1 GSKTWRGA
9 ISGWFGSMTLKFI
22 SNNKLTRNLFK
33 NWQEEAQKAIDGNT
47 KQVAVD
53 LMEKGTD
60 EVKEGGAKVL
70 TGEEEKVEGENGE
83 DTTKIVEKTEES
95 GSGTF
100 NRKNVKSEADVK
112 TQLQKIGD
120 SYGAKAGKVANTS
133 CMVLNVVGGIGLLIS
148 AAENLQIIRLAMQFF
163 EAVDKVKAGFDDG
176 SPINVFATSL
186 NENKKQS
193 YNVLTNLTQ
202 GTAVDLNSFTEEGDV
217 VGLFDTEIMPYSGS
231 AMESN
236 GIATL
241 YGGVMDPDDPS
252 VQSFNFSKS
261 FGTVL
266 GGLGSDMDD
275 FKGCLLSKAGTAAA
289 SAISD
294 GMKITSCIAGLLG
307 AAVTWGGSAAVGC
320 GPLVAGFAK
329 DIAVG
334 IIKGIVISGII
345 SVITPIATKLLTRNL
360 IANLGGQD
368 FGNALK
374 KGSGLLFGNT
384 GLTNGLSLATEDE
397 YLAFAVAQQ
406 EVIAENAQYER
417 MSRDPFDATSKYTFL
432 GTLANSLMKF
442 STSNSLMSTI
452 MSGGTVISSAIT
464 SLMPTSSA
472 VDLTEQVISVEEGYD
487 EICPYLA
494 SIGAVGDVY
503 CNPYTITDM
512 STIEMD
518 PADVEYELERDG
530 KSNFEDELTEDGNVI
545 IKDNSPLAKYVVFC
559 NNRTSAW
566 GFADQNVVNA
576 IEKGTVDVGNGAAN
590 TVLNSGIG
598 AISIIGD
605 TFDIINS
612 KISFDNIGYISGESC
627 VAGNMVDNAE
637 APNWEEAKMYQRF
650 IEDQSLAETIGLIE
664 ESAVTAYLDKY
675 YEENPLDQSY
685 EGILA
690 RYSGLEKEDV
700 IALLDVLE
708 YGNYIANYDSTTRY
722 AFVEKDEGDEI
733 DMEFYENQFEQVLS
747 TPVYALVYPEL
758 RYRNFTV

>member
-47 KQVAVD
+47 RQVAVD

-83 DTTKIVEKTEES
+83 ETTKIVEKTVES

-100 NRKNVKSEADVK
+100 NRNNVKSEADVK
-112 TQLQKIGD
+112 AQLQKIGD

-163 EAVDKVKAGFDDG
+163 EAVDKVKAGFGDG
-176 SPINVFATSL
+176 SPIHVFATSL
-186 NENKKQS
+186 NESKDQN
-193 YNVLTNLTQ
+193 YNVLTNLTK
-202 GTAVDLNSFTEEGDV
+202 GTVVDLNSFTKEGDV
-217 VGLFDTEIMPYSGS
+217 KGLFGTEIQKYSGS

-241 YGGVMDPDDPS
+241 YGGVADPNDPS

-261 FGTVL
+261 FGTIL
-266 GGLGSDMDD
+266 GGLGSDMDN
-275 FKGCLLSKAGTAAA
+275 FKGCLISKAGTAAA

-294 GMKITSCIAGLLG
+294 GIKIASCITSLLG
-307 AAVTWGGSAAVGC
+307 GVTAIAGC

-334 IIKGIVISGII
+334 IIKGIVVSGII
-345 SVITPIATKLLTRNL
+345 SVVTPIATKLLTRNL
-360 IANLGGQD
+360 ITNLGGQD

-374 KGSGLLFGNT
+374 KGAGLLFGNA
-384 GLTNGLSLATEDE
+384 GLVNGLSLATEEE
-397 YLAFAVAQQ
+397 YVAFAAAQQ
-406 EVIAENAQYER
+406 EVIAENARYER
-417 MSRDPFDATSKYTFL
+417 MNRSPFDATSKYTFL
-432 GTLANSLMKF
+432 GTLTNSLMKF
-442 STSNSLMSTI
+442 STSNSLVSTI
-452 MSGGTVISSAIT
+452 VSGGAIISSAIT

-472 VDLTEQVISVEEGYD
+472 ADLTEQIITVEEGYD

-530 KSNFEDELTEDGNVI
+530 KDNFEDELTEDGNVI
-545 IKDNSPLAKYVVFC
+545 IKDNSPLARYVVFC

-598 AISIIGD
+598 AIPIIGD
-605 TFDIINS
+605 TFDIVNS
-612 KISFDNIGYISGESC
+612 KISLDNIGYISGESC
-627 VAGNMVDNAE
+627 VAGNTVNNAE
-637 APNWEEAKMYQRF
+637 APDWEEAKYYQRF
-650 IEDQSLAETIGLIE
+650 IEDQSLAETIGLVE
-664 ESAVTAYLDKY
+664 ESAVTAYLDDY
-675 YEENPLDQSY
+675 YEKNPLDQSY

-690 RYSGLEKEDV
+690 RYSGLEKEV
-700 IALLDVLE
+700 VVALLDIVE
-708 YGNYIANYDSTTRY
+708 YGNYIANYDPSTRY
-722 AFVEKDEGDEI
+722 AFVDEDEGDEI
-733 DMEFYENQFEQVLS
+733 DMEFEENQFEQVLG

-758 RYRNFTV
+758 RNRNFTV